1 MQHIKLQIIHW
12 YRRNK
17 RELPWRETNNPYF
30 IWLSEVILQQTRVAQ
45 GLDYYQKFIKHY
57 PTVCDLANASEQ
69 EILADWQGLGYYS
82 RARNLHHAAKEIVA
96 KHHGTF
102 PTTYNEIKNLK
113 GIGIYTASA
122 ISSFAFNLPHAVVDG
137 NVYRVIS
144 RIFNIDTPIDSSEGI
159 KIFQKIA
166 DELLGDS
173 SPSEHN
179 QAMMEFGALNCT
191 PNQPNCNVCPINQY
205 CLSNIK
211 NTVHLRPVKKNKTKV
226 KTRYFHY
233 LHIQVKSEIVLTK
246 RINKDIWQELYQ
258 FPLIEKLIPISD
270 QEMKNELFQKYSST
284 NFIKTKKTT
293 HILSHQK
300 LITTFW
306 KSDDLFV
313 KEQILMEDENKSVL
327 LNELNQF
334 PIPRLI
340 ERYLEEI

>member
-57 PTVCDLANASEQ
+57 PTICDLANANEQ

-96 KHHGTF
+96 NYHGIF
-102 PTTYNEIKNLK
+102 PTTYNEIKKLK
-113 GIGIYTASA
+113 GIGTYTASA

-144 RIFNIDTPIDSSEGI
+144 RIFNIETPIDSSEGI

-191 PNQPNCNVCPINQY
+191 PNQPNCNICPINQY
-205 CLSNIK
+205 CLSKIN
-211 NTVHLRPVKKNKTKV
+211 NTVHSRPVKKNKIKV

-233 LHIQVKSEIVLTK
+233 LHIQVESKIILTK

-258 FPLIEKLIPISD
+258 FPLIEKMLPISD

-306 KSDDLFV
+306 KSEDLFV
-313 KEQILMEDENKSVL
+313 KEQILTENENNSVL
-327 LNELNQF
+327 LTELHQF

>member
-159 KIFQKIA
+159 KIFQKI
-166 DELLGDS
+166 
-173 SPSEHN
+173 
-179 QAMMEFGALNCT
+179 
-191 PNQPNCNVCPINQY
+191 
-205 CLSNIK
+205 
-211 NTVHLRPVKKNKTKV
+211 
-226 KTRYFHY
+226 
-233 LHIQVKSEIVLTK
+233 IQ
-246 RINKDIWQELYQ
+246 
-258 FPLIEKLIPISD
+258 
-270 QEMKNELFQKYSST
+270 
-284 NFIKTKKTT
+284 FIK
-293 HILSHQK
+293 
-300 LITTFW
+300 
-306 KSDDLFV
+306 
-313 KEQILMEDENKSVL
+313 
-327 LNELNQF
+327 
-334 PIPRLI
+334 
-340 ERYLEEI
+340 